1 MRIQRGSLRYHAY
14 IRLTVGAVTLAQS
27 SQNNIHRQGEN
38 QLYLTLC
45 RAIALSDS
53 DDILL
58 PILLHISEV
67 NNADKYISKINKT
80 IFPSTHMTTIIDR
93 KRVRVVP
100 T

>member
-14 IRLTVGAVTLAQS
+14 IRLTVGAQITLAHAQS

-45 RAIALSDS
+45 QAIALSDS

-58 PILLHISEV
+58 PILLHISEA
-67 NNADKYISKINKT
+67 NNADKDISEINKT
-80 IFPSTHMTTIIDR
+80 I
-93 KRVRVVP
+93 
-100 T
+100 